1 MFPVFSMLP
10 AFPIFPALPVFPA
23 SPATTRRNTSAMAV
37 KWGVTPL
44 IDARIVRHSPLC
56 IAFPGSSPFPAAV
69 PVPGL
74 PPAGISLPALS
85 PADVLVPASSR
96 DWILP
101 VPALSPSGNSLPAL
115 SPMAVPSGNRIP
127 VIAATEVSN
136 ASAVSTKNTD
146 DSPQPPC
153 CATPRRCR
161 IIPAEGVV
169 SSNAPTST
177 ARDSPAPMRSAASVR
192 AFSKL
197 VQRLA

>member
-1 MFPVFSMLP
+1 
-10 AFPIFPALPVFPA
+10 
-23 SPATTRRNTSAMAV
+23 MAV

-56 IAFPGSSPFPAAV
+56 VAFPGSSTFPAAA
-69 PVPGL
+69 PVPAF
-74 PPAGISLPALS
+74 P
-85 PADVLVPASSR
+85 PADVPVSAFSR

-101 VPALSPSGNSLPAL
+101 VPAL

-161 IIPAEGVV
+161 IIPADGVV